1 MLMFEFLHRCKAQS
15 DFHIYHNM
23 FNREINM
30 SSILEQHKDSLSD
43 HLAAFQELTE
53 AGRVE
58 EGGRTFVHINQ
69 IVRDDRLKH
78 HVNRRFDNL
87 PEDFKCTCKEH
98 IRKCRLL
105 EEALAFLLYFDFKEG
120 SFEEFG
126 QCSEEEG
133 PSEESKEEDFPQ
145 RGDTLEQEE
154 DINLQDEGVE
164 VAALDLIQL
173 RSETLR
179 AAEPIKDFDIE
190 SSNYAVPMIPGVVID
205 GKDYV
210 FLYDIECMFNL
221 REDYAISL
229 IAQAS
234 RLDKEVGIED
244 DPALLALETNF
255 DPAEALSICFKE
267 AAEYEEPDEAAF
279 QLTKAS
285 MNLPPLYKPKSKTE
299 QEGRGMN
306 LWKDDILVSD
316 ENEKVMSLSLQLNL
330 F

>member
-1 MLMFEFLHRCKAQS
+1 MEVVALH
-15 DFHIYHNM
+15 
-23 FNREINM
+23 
-30 SSILEQHKDSLSD
+30 
-43 HLAAFQELTE
+43 
-53 AGRVE
+53 
-58 EGGRTFVHINQ
+58 
-69 IVRDDRLKH
+69 
-78 HVNRRFDNL
+78 
-87 PEDFKCTCKEH
+87 
-98 IRKCRLL
+98 
-105 EEALAFLLYFDFKEG
+105 
-120 SFEEFG
+120 
-126 QCSEEEG
+126 
-133 PSEESKEEDFPQ
+133 
-145 RGDTLEQEE
+145 
-154 DINLQDEGVE
+154 
-164 VAALDLIQL
+164 LIQL

-190 SSNYAVPMIPGVVID
+190 SSNYAVPMIPRVVID
-205 GKDYV
+205 GKEYV

-285 MNLPPLYKPKSKTE
+285 MNLPPLYKPNPKTE
-299 QEGRGMN
+299 HEGRGIN

-316 ENEKVMSLSLQLNL
+316 ENEKVMSLAFQPMICFKLS
-330 F
+330 